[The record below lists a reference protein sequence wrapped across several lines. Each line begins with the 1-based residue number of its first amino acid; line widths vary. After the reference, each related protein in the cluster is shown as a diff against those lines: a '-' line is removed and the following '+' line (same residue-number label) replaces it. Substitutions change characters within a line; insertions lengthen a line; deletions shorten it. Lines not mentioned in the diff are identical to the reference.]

1 MRQLFVGSLLSIAA
15 ISGAPASAL
24 PVVGVTGVT
33 LGVTGGTLGVGPE
46 VSYRPNPLFGVRASA
61 TFFGVSGHGDV
72 GDYRYDG
79 HARLRS
85 FGGTV
90 DLHPLAN
97 GLRLS
102 AGLRATDGNRVRFT
116 GMPRDSQTYAGI
128 VYTPA
133 QLGALSGRIRTHDV
147 SPLLTAGYASG
158 GLSGF
163 VFGIDG
169 GVMFHG
175 RPRVT
180 DIVTSGQLATNPL
193 AQAQLAAQIQ
203 RLRDRVDNYR
213 YYPVLQLSVGY
224 RF

>member
-1 MRQLFVGSLLSIAA
+1 MRRIALAALLSAFA
-15 ISGAPASAL
+15 TPACAL
-24 PVVGVTGVT
+24 PLASVTGVT

-46 VSYRPNPLFGVRASA
+46 VTYRLNPLLGVRASA
-61 TFFGVSGHGDV
+61 TFLGFSGHGDV
-72 GDYRYDG
+72 REFRYDG

-85 FGGTV
+85 YGGTI
-90 DLHPLAN
+90 DLHPFAG

-102 AGLRATDGNRVRFT
+102 AGLRSTADNRVRFSGRARGSQSYG
-116 GMPRDSQTYAGI
+116 GMTYPAETAGSIAGI
-128 VYTPA
+128 
-133 QLGALSGRIRTHDV
+133 IRTRDV
-147 SPLLTAGYASG
+147 APIVTAGYAHA

-175 RPRVT
+175 RPRVR
-180 DIVTSGQLATNPL
+180 DIVTTGQLATNPL
-193 AQAQLAAQIQ
+193 AQPQVADAVQ

-213 YYPVLQLSVGY
+213 YYPVVQISLGY